1 MQIALFFVMPSAVK
15 ISVILL
21 NVAAPFNGL
30 VFIYVSTNFSKFMK
44 LLVINF
50 SPISSLIESGKEDVH

>member
-1 MQIALFFVMPSAVK
+1 MPSAVK

-21 NVAAPFNGL
+21 NVAAPFEGL

-50 SPISSLIESGKEDVH
+50 SPISRLIESGKEDVH